1 MQKLCC
7 FPLNETPDVNVKVN
21 CVSTCCASD
30 LKANVEDTT
39 CNDSIKPVKEHKKRS
54 CCCMKKRSLS
64 NPQANEREEVVEIK
78 LKNE

>member
-7 FPLNETPDVNVKVN
+7 FPFNETPEVNVKMN

-30 LKANVEDTT
+30 LKSNVEDTS
-39 CNDSIKPVKEHKKRS
+39 CNESLKPVKEHKKRS
-54 CCCMKKRSLS
+54 CCCKKKRSFS
-64 NPQANEREEVVEIK
+64 IPQANEREEVRETK